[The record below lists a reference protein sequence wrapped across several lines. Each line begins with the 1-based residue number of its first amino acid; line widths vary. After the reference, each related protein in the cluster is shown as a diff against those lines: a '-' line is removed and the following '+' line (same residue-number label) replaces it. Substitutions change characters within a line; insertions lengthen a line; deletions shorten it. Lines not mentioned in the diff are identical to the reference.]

1 MDRSEYYSRLA
12 SIVVGSPCFV
22 SVKGDRTIRESGDIN
37 VIVLPERG
45 LAMGILAG
53 LLEPRHSD
61 KPGKEAGGHAAP
73 QSLDRGPRLLLER
86 MALYLQCG
94 RLKFPSTDTA
104 GLPEAERLV
113 RGVLED
119 RRAEALMAE
128 GFPALASR
136 FRMADRLMLLAAPRL
151 RAEEGLVGAARS
163 VLLAALRHELG
174 LGGCAADDRVVR
186 RTAELIAGVGA
197 DPHRAGAVDEAARE
211 ILELIG
217 SKTSPTIVSAP
228 SPQPS
233 AGAAGTEEEG
243 TRQASELGDEAPV
256 EAGCEIAI
264 DEETAQ
270 AVAEVTKEMATLGI
284 ELDPDPTTLPG
295 TARSKALIDQAVMLR
310 TADILRRMR
319 GSMRSY
325 HEVLS
330 DEGYA
335 IDIPSVIQLLA
346 GNLDERRL
354 YYNYRKDRTEFDMVI
369 CLDRSASM
377 QGERMAHAKGST
389 ATLVRALELA
399 GIGTAITA
407 YDEVSTMVKPW
418 EGRVET
424 CALGDL
430 EAGGGTSI
438 AQALAVAN
446 GLLEQRGG
454 RGKRDGRRQAIIV
467 VSDGQDYYLERI
479 AAQIAIA
486 HRRGTRVLYIGI
498 GDQCRRFLRIGA
510 EHFRYDHSVIIDRS
524 EQMGEA
530 LTNLARSFIREA

>member
-22 SVKGDRTIRESGDIN
+22 SVRGDRTVREDGELN
-37 VIVLPERG
+37 MIVLPERG
-45 LAMGILAG
+45 MAMGILADLMDPG
-53 LLEPRHSD
+53 GSAG
-61 KPGKEAGGHAAP
+61 PGKEPSLPAGEPGAGAEY
-73 QSLDRGPRLLLER
+73 RLLLER
-86 MALYLQCG
+86 MALYRECG
-94 RLKFPSTDTA
+94 RLKFPPPDPA

-113 RGVLED
+113 RGVLEG
-119 RRAEALMAE
+119 RRAEALMSE

-136 FRMADRLMLLAAPRL
+136 FRMADRLMLMTAPRP
-151 RAEEGLVGAARS
+151 RSREGLSGAARS
-163 VLLAALRHELG
+163 VLLSALRLDRG
-174 LGGCAADDRVVR
+174 LGGCGAEDQVVR
-186 RTAELIAGVGA
+186 RTAQLIAGVGD
-197 DPHRAGAVDEAARE
+197 DPHRAGAVDDAARE

-217 SKTSPTIVSAP
+217 GEAARATVPAPTL
-228 SPQPS
+228 QPS
-233 AGAAGTEEEG
+233 AGTMEEREG
-243 TRQASELGDEAPV
+243 PQCESELGGEAPA
-256 EAGCEIAI
+256 EGMRDIAI

-270 AVAEVTKEMATLGI
+270 AAAEFAKEMTALGI
-284 ELDPDPTTLPG
+284 ELDPALPLMPG
-295 TARSKALIDQAVMLR
+295 TARSKALVDQAVMMR

-335 IDIPSVIQLLA
+335 VDVPSVIQLRA
-346 GNLDERRL
+346 GNLDEHRL
-354 YYNYRKDRTEFDMVI
+354 YYNYRRDRTEFDMVI

-377 QGERMAHAKGST
+377 HGERMDHAKGST
-389 ATLVRALELA
+389 ATLVRALEMA
-399 GIGTAITA
+399 GIGAAITA

-418 EGRVET
+418 EGTVER

-446 GLLEQRGG
+446 GLLEQRTGG
-454 RGKRDGRRQAIIV
+454 GKRDGRRQAIIV

-486 HRRGTRVLYIGI
+486 RRRGTTVLYIGI

-530 LTNLARSFIREA
+530 LTNLARAFIREA